1 MPSNEVASQKTSGT
15 AARLLPL
22 DALRGLIMA
31 LMALDHTSL
40 FVAHKH
46 AAGEH
51 WGGEFPSYSSAL
63 PFLTR
68 LVTHLCAPG
77 FSFLMGTGMWLF
89 AQSRRKMGWSRW
101 AVTRHFLVR
110 GALLIAL
117 QFLVENQAWRLSPGW
132 QLDVYVGVLFALGGT
147 MILGS
152 LLVWLK
158 PPALLVL
165 TVVLAVGTE
174 LLVPNPIL
182 WGQRNSPLDLLLL
195 LSGGDSHLWS
205 NYPVLP
211 WLKFVTF
218 GMLFGHWLLET
229 LSCHSERSACH
240 SERSEESLP
249 GGNSVIPST
258 APVIPSAAR
267 NLIDRQPGSRKPF
280 TRALILGAAL
290 LLAFVVVRYL
300 NGFGNIRPRVGDGWI
315 AFLNV
320 VKYPPSIAF
329 SLLTMGVNLLLL
341 GLFGLASARLQR
353 FLQPLAVFG
362 RAPLFF
368 YIVHLFLYAVLG
380 LWLTPAGTSIAGM
393 YPYWLLGLLLMF
405 PLTWLYGRWKHRQPP
420 NSILRFL

>member
-1 MPSNEVASQKTSGT
+1 MASNEVASQKTSST

-31 LMALDHTSL
+31 LMALDHANM

-46 AAGEH
+46 PAGEH
-51 WGGEFPSYSSAL
+51 WGGGFPAYSSAL

-77 FSFLMGTGMWLF
+77 FSFLMGTGMVLF

-117 QFLVENQAWRLSPGW
+117 QFLVENLAWKLAPGW

-158 PPALLVL
+158 PPVLLVL
-165 TVVLAVGTE
+165 TVVLTVGTE
-174 LLVPNPIL
+174 LLVPSPAA
-182 WGQRNSPLDLLLL
+182 WGQRNGPLDLLLL
-195 LSGGDSHLWS
+195 LSGGDPHLWS

-218 GMLFGHWLLET
+218 GMLFGHWLLDD
-229 LSCHSERSACH
+229 
-240 SERSEESLP
+240 
-249 GGNSVIPST
+249 
-258 APVIPSAAR
+258 AR
-267 NLIDRQPGSRKPF
+267 KAFG
-280 TRALILGAAL
+280 RALKLGGAL

-300 NGFGNIRPRVGDGWI
+300 NGFGNVRPRVGDGWI
-315 AFLNV
+315 SFLNV

-329 SLLTMGVNLLLL
+329 SLLTMGANLLLL
-341 GLFGLASARLQR
+341 GLFGLASPRLQR
-353 FLQPLAVFG
+353 LLQPLAVFG

-368 YIVHLFLYAVLG
+368 YVLHLFLYAGLG

-393 YPYWLLGLLLMF
+393 YPYWLAGLLLLF
-405 PLTWLYGRWKHRQPP
+405 PLTWWYGRWKQRQPP
-420 NSILRFL
+420 NSVLRFL

>member
-1 MPSNEVASQKTSGT
+1 MASNEVASQKTSST

-31 LMALDHTSL
+31 LMALDHANM

-46 AAGEH
+46 PAGEH
-51 WGGEFPSYSSAL
+51 WGGGFPAYSSAL

-77 FSFLMGTGMWLF
+77 FSFLMGTGLWLF

-158 PPALLVL
+158 PQALLAL

-174 LLVPNPIL
+174 LLAPNPVL
-182 WGQRNSPLDLLLL
+182 WGQRNSPFDLLLL

-218 GMLFGHWLLET
+218 GMLFGHWLLDD
-229 LSCHSERSACH
+229 
-240 SERSEESLP
+240 
-249 GGNSVIPST
+249 
-258 APVIPSAAR
+258 AR
-267 NLIDRQPGSRKPF
+267 KAFG
-280 TRALILGAAL
+280 RALKLGGAL

-300 NGFGNIRPRVGDGWI
+300 NGFGNIRPRVGDSWI

-329 SLLTMGVNLLLL
+329 SLLTMGANLLLL
-341 GLFGLASARLQR
+341 GLFGLASARVQR
-353 FLQPLAVFG
+353 LLQPLAVFG

-368 YIVHLFLYAVLG
+368 YVVHLFLYAGLG

-393 YPYWLLGLLLMF
+393 YPYWLLGLLLLF
-405 PLTWLYGRWKHRQPP
+405 PLTWWYGRWKHRQPP

>member
-1 MPSNEVASQKTSGT
+1 MASNEAASQKTSGT
-15 AARLLPL
+15 ASRLLPL

-31 LMALDHTSL
+31 LMALDHTNL

-77 FSFLMGTGMWLF
+77 FSFLMGTGIWLF

-158 PPALLVL
+158 PQALLAL

-174 LLVPNPIL
+174 LLVPNPVV
-182 WGQRNSPLDLLLL
+182 WGQRNGPFDLLLL
-195 LSGGDSHLWS
+195 LSGGDSRLWS

-218 GMLFGHWLLET
+218 GMLFGHWLLDD
-229 LSCHSERSACH
+229 AKKAF
-240 SERSEESLP
+240 
-249 GGNSVIPST
+249 G
-258 APVIPSAAR
+258 
-267 NLIDRQPGSRKPF
+267 
-280 TRALILGAAL
+280 RALKLGGAL

-300 NGFGNIRPRVGDGWI
+300 NGFGNIRPRVGDSWI

-329 SLLTMGVNLLLL
+329 SLLTMGANLLLL
-341 GLFGLASARLQR
+341 GLFGLASARVQR
-353 FLQPLAVFG
+353 LLQPLAVFG

-368 YIVHLFLYAVLG
+368 YVVHLFLYAGLG

-393 YPYWLLGLLLMF
+393 YPYWLLGLLLLF
-405 PLTWLYGRWKHRQPP
+405 PLTWWYGRWKHRQPP